1 VSQNAKARGE
11 EELQRSF
18 QYVSRQ
24 QVFPSGQGSHY
35 IHIRYPDGQQPSA
48 STDHVQAAVD
58 EVLQAWE
65 QAQEQAQAQAKAAQ
79 TIQASEITDANPWLR
94 MTGWADYLQ
103 GISEKNLLEC
113 VETPE
118 EDPQDTTEQRVQV
131 IWATIEQIARKSQ
144 RTVQQCGQAIWVEA
158 VRSEKGQ
165 TPYRPLLAYMDEAA
179 SQKHVH
185 PWQQILAFIAR
196 TQAPHDWTSPKYG
209 MTRPAAQEKAAV
221 MAACGPDPPEQPRSH
236 GSRDGRPA
244 DGGMG
249 HDRHGNGMLRV
260 LY

>member
-1 VSQNAKARGE
+1 M
-11 EELQRSF
+11 QRLGVRKS
-18 QYVSRQ
+18 Y
-24 QVFPSGQGSHY
+24 SGHSN
-35 IHIRYPDGQQPSA
+35 GQQPSA

-58 EVLQAWE
+58 EVLQAW
-65 QAQEQAQAQAKAAQ
+65 EQAQAQAKAAQ

-158 VRSEKGQ
+158 VRPRMTG
-165 TPYRPLLAYMDEAA
+165 P
-179 SQKHVH
+179 
-185 PWQQILAFIAR
+185 AR
-196 TQAPHDWTSPKYG
+196 NTG
-209 MTRPAAQEKAAV
+209 
-221 MAACGPDPPEQPRSH
+221 
-236 GSRDGRPA
+236 
-244 DGGMG
+244 
-249 HDRHGNGMLRV
+249 
-260 LY
+260 